1 MKEPNQLHANIK
13 PASLANIT
21 QIQSPKSKIKLN
33 IDHKVTMG
41 SRTIESRSELKDEA
55 FYEIPKVEDM
65 PLEAPHPSP
74 SRLTV

>member
-13 PASLANIT
+13 AASLANIT
-21 QIQSPKSKIKLN
+21 SIQSPKSKIKLN
-33 IDHKVTMG
+33 FDHKVTIG
-41 SRTIESRSELKDEA
+41 SRTIESSSELKEEA
-55 FYEIPKVEDM
+55 LNDIPKVEDM